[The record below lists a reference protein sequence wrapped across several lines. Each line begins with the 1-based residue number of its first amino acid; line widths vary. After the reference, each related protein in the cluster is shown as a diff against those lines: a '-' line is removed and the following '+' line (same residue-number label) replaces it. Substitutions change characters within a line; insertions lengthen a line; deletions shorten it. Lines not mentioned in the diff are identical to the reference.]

1 MSDYV
6 IENGK
11 IKIRVNSKGGEL
23 KEIIGND
30 NKSYLW
36 TSDPSVWGYSSPVLF
51 PFVGLMKDKSYTY
64 KGKEYHVLQ
73 HGFARTS
80 EFSLYEKSDNSISF
94 LFTENEETLEK
105 YPFKFNLICGYEI
118 KDNKVIVSW
127 TVENKNDCDMPFFIG
142 AHPAFMYP
150 EGKNSTGCFIKFEG
164 LDSIVCRDLLPSGNV
179 TENNTTHNLEN
190 NTIEITKNLLNGDTF
205 ILENNQVKSISLLS
219 PDKKPYVKV
228 DFDAPVVGIWSK
240 QDSDNIFICI
250 EPWYGRC
257 DSETANSEIENK
269 DWVNIIKSGEK
280 FTASYT
286 IEVL

>member
-1 MSDYV
+1 MSDYI

-23 KEIIGND
+23 KEILSND

-51 PFVGLMKDKSYTY
+51 PFVGLMKDKTYTY

-80 EFSLYEKSDNSISF
+80 EFELYEKNDNSISF
-94 LFTENEETLEK
+94 IFKENEETLEK

-118 KDNKVIVSW
+118 KDNKIIVSW

-179 TENNTTHNLEN
+179 TESTTTRSLEN
-190 NTIEITKNLLNGDTF
+190 NTIEITKNLLDGDTF
-205 ILENNQVKSISLLS
+205 ILENNQVNSISLLS
-219 PDKKPYVKV
+219 PEKKPYVKV
-228 DFDAPVVGIWSK
+228 DFNAPVVGIWSK
-240 QDSDNIFICI
+240 QDANNIFVCI

-257 DSETANSEIENK
+257 DSETADSEIENK
-269 DWVNIIKSGEK
+269 DWVNIIKSSEK